1 MKNVI
6 LPSIKGILGV
16 LSLLS
21 STLPSTVL
29 GGLQSTSQSCYK
41 DPCNSF
47 YWPYTW
53 GSCPESVR
61 GWVGRVEAK
70 LLPKFVI
77 DTHQKRRKICP
88 RYLLARGDLVLL
100 QTKETEGILRTLP
113 PWGSW
118 TFFLSLSPRISHQ
131 PLSSAGLESSLRYD
145 S

>member
-6 LPSIKGILGV
+6 LPSIEGILGV

-53 GSCPESVR
+53 VSSPESVR

-88 RYLLARGDLVLL
+88 RYVLARGDLVLL
-100 QTKETEGILRTLP
+100 QTKETEGILRTSSLELLDILP
-113 PWGSW
+113 PFIITMYLPSTTLQCWIGK
-118 TFFLSLSPRISHQ
+118 
-131 PLSSAGLESSLRYD
+131 
-145 S
+145 